1 MTGDSD
7 LAAGEGLFTGEAR
20 AGEGPGPEPPAG
32 APVEAEEA
40 EGRGRGQGWA
50 GSTGGLGGAA
60 VWQGKQGSAPC
71 PGPTGQLEAPAQR
84 PLPSPAAQT
93 DQRAH
98 RGPQGHAHEPCL
110 QKRGS
115 PAGPQGHVRAPCKR
129 CLHIWADV
137 GFFFFFF
144 LLFPAFSSNFLE
156 FSIVETS

>member
-7 LAAGEGLFTGEAR
+7 LAAGEGLFTGGAR

-84 PLPSPAAQT
+84 PLPLPSSA
-93 DQRAH
+93 DR
-98 RGPQGHAHEPCL
+98 
-110 QKRGS
+110 
-115 PAGPQGHVRAPCKR
+115 PAGPPRTTGPRARTVSTEERKPCR
-129 CLHIWADV
+129 STR
-137 GFFFFFF
+137 
-144 LLFPAFSSNFLE
+144 PRQSSL
-156 FSIVETS
+156 